1 MYSRDGSRSWR
12 VLKREHCS
20 SRRQQFSGQSSLP
33 LGLVPF
39 ARLGLTPTS
48 EREREGGGWGGGG
61 TVVVCERVWKRAK
74 SKDPSRSYG
83 NSNWPSPKSS
93 NLVILSIIDN
103 PPSSRSFP
111 AAAPAALRYSQVT
124 CSKSPALRPNT
135 RRIGSG

>member
-48 EREREGGGWGGGG
+48 GRESEREGGGEGEGRSWSVREFGNEQRARIHQEVMEIAIG
-61 TVVVCERVWKRAK
+61 RV
-74 SKDPSRSYG
+74 P
-83 NSNWPSPKSS
+83 NHPTSS
-93 NLVILSIIDN
+93 
-103 PPSSRSFP
+103 SSAS
-111 AAAPAALRYSQVT
+111 
-124 CSKSPALRPNT
+124 
-135 RRIGSG
+135 